1 MSASVMFKDLALPM
15 AANNVPV
22 IRLQPKSKI
31 PMDKAWQILATTD
44 VDKILA
50 WDKET
55 PNANCACVAQSDGVL
70 FFETDEPG
78 VVGRYEEETGE
89 MFPETFAVQSREDRY
104 HFYFLQTQESRK
116 CGSITQKEIPFGSLR
131 QNNAYVVAAGS
142 IHPTTGLPYTILND
156 SPIVPVPTKLLEWL
170 QAQVTKTSTA
180 VSLAASKAPIPLG
193 QHDVT
198 LTAIAGKLR
207 QDGLEYDEIEAV
219 LIRTCEQRCEGYG
232 SDYVEMCK
240 KIAKSICRYPA
251 GDSAPTLLIGG
262 KLPGAAK
269 VEEAHEASKSKE
281 ELAAEAYEALDKRKQ
296 EFEEL
301 QSLCEQ
307 EQAATP
313 NPYPNDAW
321 EGTPYLEFARLC
333 RSEGDPKFQ
342 NYLPTEFGI
351 NALMTVVGA
360 ICGHRIRPDF
370 DDQSMDARFYTVLL
384 TPRGG
389 SGKGTI
395 FKFTKSVFAGS
406 QLIYTGNKVFNNIGT
421 FTDDFAS
428 ARGLT
433 ESFQVHPSILQ
444 VYEELSTPFEKFGIA
459 GSGTSFK
466 DLNLRLFDSTDPQNS
481 RKQGTKVPENAP
493 IAIHNSLLG
502 STTTEKGRWDEMFSS
517 SNDDTLRQRLNII
530 PSEED
535 RRVVAIK
542 QPDFTELRR
551 DLLNRIGLLNS
562 YKLIWSYS
570 PEAWELLTNW
580 YQQIDEAA
588 REAGDNDE
596 REALGRIQV
605 HIHRVIAHLA
615 LWLAP
620 LPPDVTTKDLGLFD
634 GIDDSL
640 TDWLNGI
647 IGDETEPY
655 AFKAWNVTVPADWM
669 RRAIRIAEH
678 QIQARRDHT
687 PPEGLSPVA
696 LCENLIKKHM
706 GRKKTTRWF
715 SLVRAANLDKYG
727 HDIRIK
733 ALFNAAKERAIR
745 VDANPEDK
753 DNQSEWVI
761 TWLGRGWNAS
771 WKETRGG
778 KRSGAG
784 RKPKA

>member
-1 MSASVMFKDLALPM
+1 MSFKDIALPL
-15 AANNVPV
+15 AAKGVPV
-22 IRLQPKSKI
+22 IRLQSKSKI
-31 PMDKAWQILATTD
+31 PMEQAWQTLATTD

-55 PNANCACVAQSDGVL
+55 PGANCACVAKPEGVL

-78 VVGRYEEETGE
+78 VVERFEKEAGE
-89 MFPETFAVQSREDRY
+89 KLPATFTVQSREGRY
-104 HFYFLQTQESRK
+104 HFYWLQTDESRK
-116 CGSITQKEIPFGSLR
+116 CGSISQKQIPFGSLR
-131 QNNAYVVAAGS
+131 QNNAYVVAPGS
-142 IHPTTGLPYTILND
+142 IHPSTGLPYTVFNE
-156 SPIVPVPTKLLEWL
+156 SPIVSIPTKLIEWL
-170 QAQVTKTSTA
+170 VAQKVQSERA
-180 VSLAASKAPIPLG
+180 FAAAPDGPIPEG
-193 QHDVT
+193 QRDNV
-198 LTAIAGKLR
+198 LTSIAGKLR
-207 QDGLEYDEIEAV
+207 QDGLEYEEIYAV
-219 LIRTCEQRCEGYG
+219 LSRINQERCQPPV
-232 SDYVEMCK
+232 DDAAIVR
-240 KIAKSICRYPA
+240 IAKSVCRYPKGPA
-251 GDSAPTLLIGG
+251 GPTVTIGG
-262 KLPGAAK
+262 KLPGAAQA
-269 VEEAHEASKSKE
+269 EEATKKD
-281 ELAAEAYEALDKRKQ
+281 ELIAEAYEALDKRKQ
-296 EFEEL
+296 EFAQL

-307 EQAATP
+307 EQATTP

-370 DDQSMDARFYTVLL
+370 DAMDARFYTVLL

-395 FKFTKSVFAGS
+395 FRFVKSVFDES
-406 QLIYTGNKVFNNIGT
+406 SLITTSRIVYKNIGT

-433 ESFQVHPSILQ
+433 ESFQMYPSILQ

-481 RKQGTKVPENAP
+481 RKQGTKVPEYAP
-493 IAIHNSLLG
+493 KSIHNSILG

-517 SNDDTLRQRLNII
+517 SNDDTFRQRLNII
-530 PSEED
+530 PSQED
-535 RRVVAIK
+535 RRVAAIK
-542 QPDFTELRR
+542 NPDFTEFRK

-562 YKLIWSYS
+562 YKLIWNYS
-570 PEAWELLTNW
+570 PEAWEVLTNW
-580 YQQIDEAA
+580 YQQIDDAA

-605 HIHRVIAHLA
+605 HVHRVIGHLA

-620 LPPDVTTKDLGLFD
+620 LPTDTESRDLSLFD
-634 GIDDSL
+634 KSELIL
-640 TDWLNGI
+640 TE
-647 IGDETEPY
+647 GDQD
-655 AFKAWNVTVPADWM
+655 KVWNVEVPADWM

-678 QIQARRDHT
+678 QIRARRDHT

-696 LCENLIKKHM
+696 LCENLIKKHTS
-706 GRKKTTRWF
+706 RNKTIRWY
-715 SLVRAANLDKYG
+715 SLIRAANLDKYG
-727 HDIRIK
+727 HDVRIK

-745 VDANPEDK
+745 IDANPEDK

-761 TWLGRGWNAS
+761 TWLGTGWNAS